1 MPQTALQPLFE
12 SYTGQQLGQVQELP
26 SSGSN
31 RRYFRL
37 SGGNVTLIGVIGT
50 SKEEN
55 RAFIAL
61 SRHFREK
68 GLHVPAVL
76 AVSEDSLAYI
86 QEDLGDQVLFDLVSQ
101 GRESGIYSSYE
112 TGLLRRTIEQL
123 PRIQFLGG
131 KGLDWSVC
139 FPQEAFDA
147 RMIDFGTG

>member
-1 MPQTALQPLFE
+1 MVYFCHIDESDRPYPRSGQVPGFFCIFVKSIHVMPQTALQPLFE

-101 GRESGIYSSYE
+101 GRESGI
-112 TGLLRRTIEQL
+112 
-123 PRIQFLGG
+123 
-131 KGLDWSVC
+131 
-139 FPQEAFDA
+139 
-147 RMIDFGTG
+147 